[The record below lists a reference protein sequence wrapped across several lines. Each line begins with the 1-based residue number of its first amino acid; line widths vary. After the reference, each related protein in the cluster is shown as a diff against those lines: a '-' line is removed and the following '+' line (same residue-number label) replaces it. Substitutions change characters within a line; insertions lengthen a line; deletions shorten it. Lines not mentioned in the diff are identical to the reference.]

1 MNLFSADLD
10 SISFTGVEDFLAIK
24 APIGQRPPEGL
35 RIDYKLMEP
44 TDLSD
49 TVAAFANTFGGLLFI
64 GVESHRTKYN
74 FPISLP
80 GETFVGGDIKARIAG
95 KILSQVTP
103 RPEFSVGVAPLPS
116 PSDRAVVVVRVVAG
130 VWPPY
135 EFSASNTV
143 RIPVRIADTT
153 RQATLREIEQ
163 LIQRRASYSQTTD
176 ERLST
181 VNETKP
187 LNPAFIGTDQ
197 GNGPQ
202 SFPAQAYQTWIVRPR
217 VPLRLRLDRAFD
229 SAVRSEIEA
238 TFNEPGNFYPPV
250 MGGDSQ
256 VIRWQARIVNDPL
269 GVLTCVRNVEFT
281 SEGTLR
287 YSEKVDRHELGEESV
302 SDLFIESLKFLR
314 FAESYYHTRGYFGSL
329 SVLQRIDC
337 TSEIRFRANFPDD
350 DGNYHGTN
358 AIAFTGQDHSRAHGS
373 SRVVREVE
381 SLGPGENENLVVD
394 FMLSHLRQLCQA
406 SVDTDAL
413 LKIVKNLPART
424 CFPFF

>member
-1 MNLFSADLD
+1 M
-10 SISFTGVEDFLAIK
+10 
-24 APIGQRPPEGL
+24 
-35 RIDYKLMEP
+35 
-44 TDLSD
+44 
-49 TVAAFANTFGGLLFI
+49 
-64 GVESHRTKYN
+64 
-74 FPISLP
+74 
-80 GETFVGGDIKARIAG
+80 
-95 KILSQVTP
+95 TP
-103 RPEFSVGVAPLPS
+103 RPEFSVGVAPIPTQ
-116 PSDRAVVVVRVVAG
+116 SDRAVAVVRVVAG

-135 EFSASNTV
+135 EFSSSNTV

-176 ERLST
+176 ERLSA
-181 VNETKP
+181 VNESKP
-187 LNPAFIGTDQ
+187 LNPAFIGSDQ

-202 SFPAQAYQTWIVRPR
+202 SFPAQAHQTWFVRPR

-238 TFNEPGNFYPPV
+238 KFNEPGNFYPPI
-250 MGGDSQ
+250 MGGDSH
-256 VIRWQARIVNDPL
+256 VIRWQARIVNDRL

-281 SEGTLR
+281 SDGSLR
-287 YSEKVDRHELGEESV
+287 YSEKVDRHESGEESV
-302 SDLFIESLKFLR
+302 SDLIIESLKFLR

-337 TSEIRFRANFPDD
+337 TSDIQFRANFPDD

-358 AIAFTGQDHSRAHGS
+358 VIAFTGQDRSLAHGS

-381 SLGPGENENLVVD
+381 ILGPGENENLAVD

-406 SVDTDAL
+406 SVDTEAL
-413 LKIVKNLPART
+413 LEIVKNLPARSF
-424 CFPFF
+424 FPFF